1 VIIVTRND
9 TPRRPATIAWS
20 FSGVALNLIDFYAH
34 TGRFFVVF
42 DAFSVKNEWFLTKN
56 GISAK

>member
-42 DAFSVKNEWFLTKN
+42 DAFSVKNE
-56 GISAK
+56 